1 MLLLLL
7 FFVPN
12 REWLVVNRLTQKLI
26 AHLSS
31 ALSLPLLR
39 RVFFLSHRRVFFLSR
54 RRVFFL
60 ISDVLAVVISTRSSS
75 PPIFFRHL
83 AVVAS
88 SSPPSFAEVEIH
100 FRLCLL
106 SVSSRTTQESVE
118 APALLIRWNFFRSPE
133 HYLVT
138 FGLHIPL
145 CWDSYFN
152 NLVRIQ
158 KKTVKER

>member
-39 RVFFLSHRRVFFLSR
+39 RVFFLSHRRVFFLSC

-75 PPIFFRHL
+75 PP
-83 AVVAS
+83 S
-88 SSPPSFAEVEIH
+88 SSAISPSPRLLPLPPLQRWRVH
-100 FRLCLL
+100 VRLCLL
-106 SVSSRTTQESVE
+106 RCQAQPVNLSTPELFSLCLRMTQG
-118 APALLIRWNFFRSPE
+118 
-133 HYLVT
+133 LVT
-138 FGLHIPL
+138 PEL
-145 CWDSYFN
+145 
-152 NLVRIQ
+152 LVGVI
-158 KKTVKER
+158 VVER

>member
-26 AHLSS
+26 AHMSS

-39 RVFFLSHRRVFFLSR
+39 RVFFLSH

-133 HYLVT
+133 HYPVT